1 MTKARRLFQNT
12 YAFFFFFLRTWI
24 IFVYNR
30 NKVILIEFKETAFF
44 VLLKL

>member
-12 YAFFFFFLRTWI
+12 YAFFFFFKDLI

>member
-12 YAFFFFFLRTWI
+12 CAFFFLGTWI

>member
-12 YAFFFFFLRTWI
+12 YAFFFLRTWI